1 MSYLIQAV
9 LIGLFGLYLLPGVSK
24 IGLWLG
30 IQYPEKIHRRF
41 RAVNL
46 LVAASFFAAE
56 VLHLT
61 QNPGIVERDFM
72 RMLADLQ
79 CVTNRL

>member
-9 LIGLFGLYLLPGVSK
+9 LIGLFGLYLLPGVPTILSWFGVK
-24 IGLWLG
+24 
-30 IQYPEKIHRRF
+30 YPEKIHRRF

-46 LVAASFFAAE
+46 LVATSFFVAE

-79 CVTNRL
+79 CVPK